1 MMADELEG
9 FNNQSLNHFLSDSVW
24 DYGAVMDEVTHSFS
38 SMIGK
43 HLSETA
49 LVIDESSFPKK
60 GKSSVGVARQYCG
73 QLGKVDN
80 CQVAVFGSL
89 CWNNLS
95 SLVQTRLYLP
105 KEWTSDIHRL
115 DKCGV
120 PEENR
125 TYKSKI
131 DLAWDIIDYL
141 WNDKKVKF
149 GWVNLDAFYGRDQ
162 SLLEKMDKSG
172 ITYVADVPMDLKLY
186 PKDFELIIPSNPR
199 GRKATKARPDQ
210 LPIRI
215 DEYIKQLK
223 SEDWEKLDVRPGT
236 KGKIKAR
243 FHCKKVYLF
252 DKNRSKKVITRLL
265 IRKDKD
271 GTIYASLTNSN
282 KRIGNLARMQ
292 CKRYYIERA
301 FQDNKQQVGLN
312 QYQVRKY
319 DAWYRHMVLCMMTM
333 QFINEEKLK
342 NNKKLQYMTAKDIK
356 VMLAY
361 HLDKR
366 QKDFDELVQ
375 SIVKKNK
382 KESQMLKYY
391 YG

>member
-1 MMADELEG
+1 MAEELEG

-24 DYGAVMDEVTHSFS
+24 DYWSVMDEVTQSFS
-38 SMIGK
+38 SMVGK
-43 HLSETA
+43 HLNETA

-60 GKSSVGVARQYCG
+60 GKSSVGVSRQYCG

-105 KEWTSDIHRL
+105 KEWISDTKRL
-115 DKCGV
+115 DQCGV
-120 PEENR
+120 PENAR
-125 TYKSKI
+125 GYKSKI
-131 DLAWDIIDYL
+131 DLAWDIISYL
-141 WNDKKVKF
+141 WKDKKIKF

-162 SLLEKMDKSG
+162 TLLEKMDISG
-172 ITYVADVPMDLKLY
+172 ITYIADVPIDTLVYL
-186 PKDFELIIPSNPR
+186 KDFDLIIPDNPR
-199 GRKATKARPDQ
+199 GRKATKERPDQ
-210 LPIRI
+210 EPVRI
-215 DEYIKQLK
+215 DNYIKQLK
-223 SEDWEKLDVRPGT
+223 STDWERLNIRPGT
-236 KGKIKAR
+236 KGKIRAS
-243 FHCKKVYLF
+243 FHSKKVYLF
-252 DKNRSKKVITRLL
+252 DKKRSRKMITRLL

-282 KRIGNLARMQ
+282 KRTSGLAGMQ

-301 FQDNKQQVGLN
+301 FQDNKQQIGLN

-319 DAWYRHMVLCMMTM
+319 DAWHRHMVLCMMTM

-342 NNKKLQYMTAKDIK
+342 NNQKLQYLTAKDIK

-361 HLDKR
+361 YLDKR
-366 QKDFDELVQ
+366 QKDFETLVQ